1 MGGSPILDLVRTIA
15 LVDHQAMIHGPLRE
29 TSGPSADR
37 VIGLRAPS
45 HFTLQGCLICKRGRP
60 ETQPWL
66 LLVLIMHSILIE
78 LP

>member
-1 MGGSPILDLVRTIA
+1 MEESPILDLLQTIA

-29 TSGPSADR
+29 MSGPSADR

-45 HFTLQGCLICKRGRP
+45 HFTLQGCQICKRGRP
-60 ETQPWL
+60 ETQIWL
-66 LLVLIMHSILIE
+66 LLVLTMHSILIE